1 MGICKA
7 GSTRRWCKIMARYPA
22 LPQRLND
29 QELLSM
35 YNQIQRWGSVLI
47 NELDSRDLDALNK
60 PSTNILS
67 VVTITSIG
75 RPKKGD
81 ITYSASSGKFR
92 GYVSLGSE
100 TSWQDLN

>member
-1 MGICKA
+1 
-7 GSTRRWCKIMARYPA
+7 MARYPT
-22 LPQRLND
+22 LQMRMSNEDLMD
-29 QELLSM
+29 M
-35 YNQIQRWGSVLI
+35 YKQIQRWGSILV
-47 NELDSRDLDALNK
+47 NELDSRDLEAQNT
-60 PSTNILS
+60 PSTNIFR

-81 ITYSASSGKFR
+81 IAYSASSGKFK

>member
-1 MGICKA
+1 
-7 GSTRRWCKIMARYPA
+7 MARYPT
-22 LPQRLND
+22 LPMRLSNED
-29 QELLSM
+29 LMDM
-35 YNQIQRWGSVLI
+35 YKQIQRWGSILV
-47 NELDSRDLDALNK
+47 NELDSRDLEAQNT
-60 PSTNILS
+60 PSTNIFR

-81 ITYSASSGKFR
+81 IAYSASSGKFK

>member
-1 MGICKA
+1 VGIY
-7 GSTRRWCKIMARYPA
+7 STSFTRRWGKIMARYPT
-22 LPQRLND
+22 LPMRMSNEDLMD
-29 QELLSM
+29 M
-35 YNQIQRWGSVLI
+35 YKQIQRWGSILV
-47 NELDSRDLDALNK
+47 NELDSRDLEAQNT
-60 PSTNILS
+60 PSTNIFR

-81 ITYSASSGKFR
+81 IAYSASSGKFK

>member
-1 MGICKA
+1 
-7 GSTRRWCKIMARYPA
+7 MARYPT
-22 LPQRLND
+22 LPMKMSNEDLID
-29 QELLSM
+29 M
-35 YNQIQRWGSVLI
+35 YKQIQRWGSILV
-47 NELDSRDLDALNK
+47 NELDSRDLEAQNT
-60 PSTNILS
+60 PSTNIFR

-81 ITYSASSGKFR
+81 IAYSASSGKFK

>member
-1 MGICKA
+1 
-7 GSTRRWCKIMARYPA
+7 MARYPT
-22 LPQRLND
+22 LPMRLSNED
-29 QELLSM
+29 LIHM
-35 YNQIQRWGSVLI
+35 YKQIQRWGSILV
-47 NELDSRDLDALNK
+47 NELDSRDLEAQNT
-60 PSTNILS
+60 PSTNIFR

-81 ITYSASSGKFR
+81 IAYSASSGKFK

>member
-1 MGICKA
+1 
-7 GSTRRWCKIMARYPA
+7 MARYPT
-22 LPQRLND
+22 LPMRMSNEDLMN
-29 QELLSM
+29 M
-35 YNQIQRWGSVLI
+35 YKQIQRWGSILV
-47 NELDSRDLDALNK
+47 NELDSRDLEAQNT
-60 PSTNILS
+60 PSTNIFR

-81 ITYSASSGKFR
+81 IAYSASSGKFK

>member
-1 MGICKA
+1 
-7 GSTRRWCKIMARYPA
+7 MARYPT
-22 LPQRLND
+22 LPMRLSNED
-29 QELLSM
+29 LIDM
-35 YNQIQRWGSVLI
+35 YKQIQRWGSILV
-47 NELDSRDLDALNK
+47 NELDSRDLEAQNT
-60 PSTNILS
+60 PSTNIFR

-81 ITYSASSGKFR
+81 IAYSASSGKFK

>member
-1 MGICKA
+1 MGIYSTSLA
-7 GSTRRWCKIMARYPA
+7 GRWGQIMARYPT
-22 LPQRLND
+22 LPMRLSNED
-29 QELLSM
+29 LIDM
-35 YNQIQRWGSVLI
+35 YKQIQRWGSILV
-47 NELDSRDLDALNK
+47 NELDSRDLEAQNT
-60 PSTNILS
+60 PSTNIFR

-81 ITYSASSGKFR
+81 IAYSASSGKFK

>member
-1 MGICKA
+1 
-7 GSTRRWCKIMARYPA
+7 MARSPT
-22 LPQRLND
+22 LPMRMSNEDLID
-29 QELLSM
+29 M
-35 YNQIQRWGSVLI
+35 YKQIQRWGSILV
-47 NELDSRDLDALNK
+47 NELDSRDLEAQNT
-60 PSTNILS
+60 PSTNIFR

-81 ITYSASSGKFR
+81 IAYSASSGKFK

>member
-1 MGICKA
+1 
-7 GSTRRWCKIMARYPA
+7 MARYPT
-22 LPQRLND
+22 LPMRMSNEDLMD
-29 QELLSM
+29 M
-35 YNQIQRWGSVLI
+35 YKQIQRWGSILV
-47 NELDSRDLDALNK
+47 NELDSRDLEAQHT
-60 PSTNILS
+60 PSTNIFR

-81 ITYSASSGKFR
+81 IAYSASSGKFK